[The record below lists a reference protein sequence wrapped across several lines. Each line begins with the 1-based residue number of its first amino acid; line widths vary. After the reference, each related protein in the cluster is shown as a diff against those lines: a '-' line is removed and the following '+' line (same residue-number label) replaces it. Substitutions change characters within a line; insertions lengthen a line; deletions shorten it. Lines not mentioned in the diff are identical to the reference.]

1 MVSATLTMIGCLA
14 ASLALLATNSAVHA
28 ACPIQLAVYGE
39 AQSGAEVDFTPT
51 GTSATITNTFRMIL
65 DNNVVLDGIAMW
77 TEGGAARPHGSL
89 MYKCPAGDTTGEELA
104 ACTIW
109 EGIIYSA
116 DEKGT
121 VGLLPAEGADAPK
134 SLIFPDL
141 GPSLEMS
148 AAHADHG
155 SSGGSGFSKVPWDV
169 FVLKGC
175 QE

>member
-1 MVSATLTMIGCLA
+1 MTNAALPMIGFMA
-14 ASLALLATNSAVHA
+14 GSLALTAVGSSAQA

-39 AQSGAEVDFTPT
+39 AQSGAEIDFTPT

-77 TEGGAARPHGSL
+77 TEGSAARPHGSL
-89 MYKCPAGDTTGEELA
+89 MYKCPTGDVTGEELA
-104 ACTIW
+104 ACTVW
-109 EGIIYSA
+109 EGVIYSA
-116 DEKGT
+116 DDKGT
-121 VGLLPAEGADAPK
+121 IGLLPAEGADAPK
-134 SLIFPDL
+134 SLIVPDL

-148 AAHADHG
+148 AAYGPAG
-155 SSGGSGFSKVPWDV
+155 LSKVPWDI

>member
-1 MVSATLTMIGCLA
+1 MTNAASSMVGCMAGSLAFLA
-14 ASLALLATNSAVHA
+14 AAPAAQA

-39 AQSGAEVDFTPT
+39 AQSGAAIDFTPT
-51 GTSATITNTFRMIL
+51 GTSATTTNTFRMIL

-89 MYKCPAGDTTGEELA
+89 MYKCPTGDVTGEELA
-104 ACTIW
+104 ACTVW
-109 EGIIYSA
+109 EGVIYSV
-116 DEKGT
+116 DEKGG

-134 SLIFPDL
+134 SLVFPDL

-148 AAHADHG
+148 AAHRDAG
-155 SSGGSGFSKVPWDV
+155 ASGGGFTKVPSDV

>member
-1 MVSATLTMIGCLA
+1 MKARLLGAAKPVALA
-14 ASLALLATNSAVHA
+14 AGVTLVTSAAQA

-39 AQSGAEVDFTPT
+39 ARSGAEIDFTPA
-51 GTSATITNTFRMIL
+51 GTSATITNAFRMIL

-77 TEGGAARPHGSL
+77 TEGSAARPHGSL
-89 MYKCPAGDTTGEELA
+89 MYKCPTGDVTGEELA
-104 ACTIW
+104 ACTVW
-109 EGIIYSA
+109 EGVIYSA
-116 DEKGT
+116 DEKGG
-121 VGLLPAEGADAPK
+121 VGLLPAEGVDAPK

-148 AAHADHG
+148 AAYG
-155 SSGGSGFSKVPWDV
+155 PIGFSKVPWDI